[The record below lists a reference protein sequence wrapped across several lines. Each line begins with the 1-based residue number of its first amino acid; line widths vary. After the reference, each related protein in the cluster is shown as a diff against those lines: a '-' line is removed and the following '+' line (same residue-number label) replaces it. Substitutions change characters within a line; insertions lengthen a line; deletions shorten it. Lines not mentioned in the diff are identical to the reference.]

1 LAGRSPNDRI
11 YDLLPQASLLANFI
25 ASETSHVAANHR
37 ASREIDLVYGSMY
50 GVDFDGSYNIKP
62 GLLESKRKSTYTG
75 KEINRDRTIVQAL
88 IQFLA
93 PWAR

>member
-1 LAGRSPNDRI
+1 M
-11 YDLLPQASLLANFI
+11 PQASLRANFI
-25 ASETSHVAANHR
+25 ASETTHVTADHG

-62 GLLESKRKSTYTG
+62 GLLESKRKSTYTSE
-75 KEINRDRTIVQAL
+75 EINCDWAFVQAL

-93 PWAR
+93 PCV

>member
-1 LAGRSPNDRI
+1 LARRSPDNYI
-11 YDLLPQASLLANFI
+11 YNLMPQASLRANFI
-25 ASETSHVAANHR
+25 AGETTDVTADHR
-37 ASREIDLVYGSMY
+37 ASGEINLVYGSMY

-75 KEINRDRTIVQAL
+75 KEINCDRTFVQAL